1 MTTEFTSNEFRLYHN
16 SGLKLQEE
24 IDLKLIETP
33 YLELVELID
42 LFSYKESN
50 EKILQMQVKKLAIDD
65 KYKPLIKEAK
75 RVLKNTEKRINY
87 NYSRC

>member
-24 IDLKLIETP
+24 IDLKLIEAP
-33 YLELVELID
+33 YLELVELIN
-42 LFSYKESN
+42 LFSYKESD
-50 EKILQMQVKKLAIDD
+50 EKIVRMKAKNSAIDK

-75 RVLKNTEKRINY
+75 RILKNTEKRINY
-87 NYSRC
+87 NYTRC